1 METGDGTGVESA
13 INSGLDSI
21 PESSGGPDTPLN
33 GAKDPSGSATENTGQ
48 NDDSSVCRDFMR
60 NVCTR
65 GKKCKYAHPEGKNE
79 AGGAAAALL
88 QVNVKMLSFYF
99 GQKYGFSV
107 LKLHGNGV
115 LSFMK

>member
-13 INSGLDSI
+13 LNSGLDSI

-88 QVNVKMLSFYF
+88 QVNVKMLSFLF
-99 GQKYGFSV
+99 WPKEGFSV
-107 LKLHGNGV
+107 SKLFGNGV
-115 LSFMK
+115 LSFIE